1 MVFGMG
7 GVYTEVL
14 SDISI
19 ASLPLTRDEVLK
31 LISKTKVSQIID
43 GARGKEK
50 LNKESLI
57 DVILK
62 LQDLVLTYPEI
73 SSIDINPILISES
86 DVKVVDFK
94 IFVKE

>member
-1 MVFGMG
+1 MG
-7 GVYTEVL
+7 GIYTEVL

-19 ASLPLTRDEVLK
+19 ASLPLARDDVMK
-31 LISKTKVSQIID
+31 LISQTKVSQIID

-50 LNKESLI
+50 LKKDALI

-73 SSIDINPILISES
+73 SSIDINPILISEM